1 MDSPTNQGPAAVE
14 AVADRLF
21 GAALEGMDAV
31 AIAIGDRLGY
41 YQALDAGPRTPD
53 ELAGVTGHSPRYT
66 REWLEQQA
74 MTGYVVPAGDA
85 YALAPGVA
93 ETLARP
99 GTSTWLAPLMR
110 QFAAAAAQWTRIADA
125 AASGTGLAWQEYG
138 PDMYEAQSDM
148 NAAPLLESLADEW
161 LAAALPEVHAR
172 LDAGEA
178 SRVADIGCG
187 GGWAGIALASRFPAV
202 RVDGYDV
209 DPPTVELARANV
221 LAHGLDD
228 RVRILEQDVAA
239 ESPDTPYDLV
249 MAFECIHDMP
259 HPVAVLAGA
268 RRMLAPEGRVLIGDM
283 AGAESFVPDGDPIQ
297 RALYGFSLL
306 VCLPDAMSGNPETAT
321 GTVMRPST
329 MDAYARA
336 AGFAAAVPL
345 DVEHDLWRFYEL
357 TR

>member
-1 MDSPTNQGPAAVE
+1 MDTLTNQDTNPVE

-21 GAALEGMDAV
+21 GATLEGMDAV

-41 YQALDAGPRTPD
+41 YRALDAGPRTPD
-53 ELAGVTGHSPRYT
+53 QLAAETGHSPRYT

-74 MTGYVVPAGDA
+74 MTGYVVPSGDA

-125 AASGTGLAWQEYG
+125 AASGTGLAWHEYG

-148 NAAPLLESLADEW
+148 NAAPLLESLADVW
-161 LAAALPEVHAR
+161 LPTAMPEIHAR
-172 LDAGEA
+172 LDAGEPL
-178 SRVADIGCG
+178 RVADVGCG
-187 GGWAGIALASRFPAV
+187 GGWAAIALARRFPEA

-221 LAHGLDD
+221 LADRLDD

-239 ESPDTPYDLV
+239 QAPDTSYDLV
-249 MAFECIHDMP
+249 MAFECIHDIP
-259 HPVAVLAGA
+259 HPVEVLAGI
-268 RRMLAPEGRVLIGDM
+268 RRMLAPQGRVLIADM
-283 AGAESFVPDGDPIQ
+283 AGAEAFVPDADPIQ
-297 RALYGFSLL
+297 RLLYGFSVL

-329 MDAYARA
+329 MDAYALA

-345 DVEHDLWRFYEL
+345 AVEHDMWRFYEL